1 MWLHKISKTSKIN
14 KINIISKHRDSKACP
29 DKACS
34 LATVMRCSSH

>member
-14 KINIISKHRDSKACP
+14 KISKHRDSKACP